1 MTATLDRLP
10 GGVSVLTFGGG
21 KGNVLGSVLIDA
33 LSPCLEAVAVD
44 PAASALVIMGAGADF
59 SYGASVEEHQ
69 VGQVAAMLPRFH
81 RLLVQVLRLEVPVI
95 AAIQGRCLGG
105 GLELALCCGRIVAS
119 PDASLGQPEVK
130 LGVFAPAASALLPPR
145 VGQSAAEELLLTGRP
160 VSGEEAF
167 RMRLVD
173 EVAAAPVERAL
184 AYASGF
190 GPLSRSA
197 VRFATRAAR
206 AAHAQRMEEEIRRLE
221 RLYLEELADT
231 PDAREGIDAFLAR
244 RPPRW
249 SGPRQ
254 VAR

>member
-1 MTATLDRLP
+1 MNATLDRLAA
-10 GGVSVLTFGGG
+10 GVSVLTFGGD
-21 KGNVLGSVLIDA
+21 KGNVLGSALMDA
-33 LSPCLEAVAVD
+33 LSPCLEAVAAD
-44 PAASALVIMGAGADF
+44 PAVSALVITGAGADF
-59 SYGASVEEHQ
+59 SYGASVEEHR

-81 RLLVQVLRLEVPVI
+81 RLLIQLLRLEVPAI
-95 AAIQGRCLGG
+95 AAVQGRCLGG
-105 GLELALCCGRIVAS
+105 GLELALCCGRIVAA

-145 VGQSAAEELLLTGRP
+145 VGQAAADDLLLTGRQVP
-160 VSGEEAF
+160 GEEALW
-167 RMRLVD
+167 MRLVD
-173 EVAAAPVERAL
+173 DVAAKPLERAL

-190 GPLSRSA
+190 GSLSRSA

-206 AAHAQRMEEEIRRLE
+206 SAHARRMEEEIHRLE
-221 RLYLEELADT
+221 RLYLEELAGT

-249 SGPRQ
+249 TGPGQ